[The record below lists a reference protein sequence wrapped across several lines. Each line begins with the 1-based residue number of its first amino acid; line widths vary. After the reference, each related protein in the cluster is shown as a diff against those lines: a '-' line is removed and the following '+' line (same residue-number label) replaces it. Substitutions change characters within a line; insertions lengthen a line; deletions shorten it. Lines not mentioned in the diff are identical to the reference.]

1 MARVRRASGQ
11 HAVALAWGA
20 WEQTSG
26 MTAAMSDA
34 DLQRIARSGMPP
46 LKVAEGLAL
55 FDAGSAGS
63 DAFLLPLRLDLPA
76 LRAQGAP
83 PPLLRGLIKTP
94 KRRAAA
100 QSVAAEGLVA
110 ELSRLGPDARLDALL
125 NLVATEVAAV
135 LGHGSASEVDRTRT
149 FQGLGFDSLTAVEL
163 RNRLTASTGIRLP
176 ATLIFDY
183 PTAGALASY
192 LLDELF
198 GADVLVPEVVSDNVS
213 DDPIV
218 IVGMACRYP
227 GGVSSPEDLWRLVFE
242 ERDGVTGFPE
252 NRGWDLDSLYDSDPD
267 AAGKTHVMQGGFL
280 YDAPSFD
287 PDFFG
292 MSPREALATD
302 VQHRLLLQTA
312 WEAFERAGIDPASV
326 RGSKTGVFA
335 GVMSNDYSTLV
346 SDDIFEGY
354 QGTGTAQSVLSGRV
368 AYTFGLEGPAVTV
381 DTACSS
387 SLVALHLASSALR
400 NGECSLALAGGV
412 TVMSTPGSFVAFSKQ
427 RGLAMDGRCKS
438 FADAADGTGWGEGVG
453 LLVLERQ
460 SDALRNGHTILAV
473 VRGSAVNQDGA
484 SNGLTAPNGPSQQ
497 RVIRSALAS
506 AGLSVADVDVV
517 EAHGTGTTLGDPIEA
532 QALLAVYGQDRP
544 SPLLLGSIKSNIG
557 HTQAA
562 AGVAGIIKM
571 VHAMRHGVV
580 PATLH
585 VDQPSTHIDWTA
597 GDVSLVTTAV
607 SWPNVS
613 RSRRAG
619 VSSFGVSG
627 TNAHVILEAPE
638 LSDLP
643 EMIGMGGS
651 SPQGASQSGSIP
663 LVVSARSADSLA
675 AQVERI
681 KAWPGDAADIAFSLL
696 TTRAVFDHRAV
707 VLDGEVLASG
717 VAKAG
722 ELAFLFSGQGSQ
734 RIGMGRALYEAFPV
748 FAEGLDAVLANL
760 DPAVREVMW
769 GDDQETLNQTGYTQP
784 ALFAFQV
791 ALYRLFEFY
800 GVKPD
805 HIAGHSIGEIAA
817 AHVAGVLSLEDAC
830 QLVTARASL
839 MQALPAG
846 GAMVSVVASEKKVR
860 EHLTDGVSIAV
871 VNGPRSVVIAG
882 VEEEVLAIAQ
892 KWKNKR
898 LKVSHAFHSP
908 LMQPML
914 DDFREAISGL
924 TFHEPVV
931 QMSTSGDVTTVDYW
945 VNHVRDTVRFHENVT
960 RLGDVKFLEIGP
972 DGVLSA
978 MVDGCVPAVRR
989 NVDEVKSMLT
999 ALSRINVDGVNV
1011 DWNRFCQHGRKID
1024 LPTYA
1029 FEQQTF
1035 WPEVST
1041 RSDVRSAGLG
1051 AVGHPLFG
1059 AAVELAG
1066 GEGLLF
1072 TSRLSLRTHP
1082 WLRDHSLHGK
1092 VLVPG
1097 AALVELALRA
1107 ADEVGLDRLDE
1118 LTIAAPL
1125 VLPETGAVQ
1134 VQIRVGADGD
1144 RRAVTIHSRPEDSDL
1159 PWTEHA
1165 AGFLASGTTTLDF
1178 DASEWPPA
1186 GAEAVQVEGV
1196 YERFAELGF
1205 DYGHA
1210 FRGLRAA
1217 WKLGDQVFAE
1227 VALPEDVTVAGF
1239 GLHPALLDAALHAV
1253 RSRTGG
1259 PRARCRSRGKAL
1271 HCTRWG
1277 PRRCGCVSGP
1287 PATARWR
1294 SPSPTPPVRRSRR
1307 SGRW

>member
-1 MARVRRASGQ
+1 
-11 HAVALAWGA
+11 
-20 WEQTSG
+20 
-26 MTAAMSDA
+26 
-34 DLQRIARSGMPP
+34 
-46 LKVAEGLAL
+46 
-55 FDAGSAGS
+55 
-63 DAFLLPLRLDLPA
+63 
-76 LRAQGAP
+76 
-83 PPLLRGLIKTP
+83 
-94 KRRAAA
+94 
-100 QSVAAEGLVA
+100 
-110 ELSRLGPDARLDALL
+110 
-125 NLVATEVAAV
+125 
-135 LGHGSASEVDRTRT
+135 
-149 FQGLGFDSLTAVEL
+149 
-163 RNRLTASTGIRLP
+163 
-176 ATLIFDY
+176 
-183 PTAGALASY
+183 
-192 LLDELF
+192 
-198 GADVLVPEVVSDNVS
+198 
-213 DDPIV
+213 
-218 IVGMACRYP
+218 MACRYP